1 MVDYYKISKE
11 MTKAWEEF
19 KKQYCRAG
27 KPSITSFVAGWNAC
41 KAHEKNEKKG

>member
-1 MVDYYKISKE
+1 MIDHYKADIE
-11 MTKAWEEF
+11 MDKAWVAF

-41 KAHEKNEKKG
+41 KKTKKLKGSQ